1 MPKVKSTAN
10 LNQKHDNMS
19 CSKNAL
25 RAAEERCLN
34 KSIKFT
40 PIRRKVLEIL
50 LQEHRAIGAY
60 AILEHLREAGFSYQ
74 PPVAYRALDF
84 LVAHGFAHKVEKLN
98 AFIACTHPGSDH
110 SPAFMICRNCDT
122 VAETETKKSGFD
134 LSKIEK
140 FSGFKIEQTVIEAE
154 GLCNSCVEIQKL

>member
-1 MPKVKSTAN
+1 MFSVGYIIRQQN
-10 LNQKHDNMS
+10 NQWEIHEYIDLLNFV
-19 CSKNAL
+19 C
-25 RAAEERCLN
+25 
-34 KSIKFT
+34 
-40 PIRRKVLEIL
+40 
-50 LQEHRAIGAY
+50 
-60 AILEHLREAGFSYQ
+60 
-74 PPVAYRALDF
+74 
-84 LVAHGFAHKVEKLN
+84 LN

-110 SPAFMICRNCDT
+110 TPAFMICRNCDT